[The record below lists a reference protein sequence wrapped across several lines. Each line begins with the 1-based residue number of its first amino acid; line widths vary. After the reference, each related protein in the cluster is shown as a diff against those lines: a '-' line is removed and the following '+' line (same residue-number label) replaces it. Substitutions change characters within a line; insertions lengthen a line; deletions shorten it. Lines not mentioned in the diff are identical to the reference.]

1 MFQLRGACP
10 GAVAY
15 NNHSGQG
22 ESPNIHRQK
31 EAPRLRIS
39 KMREAQL
46 HRYSRC
52 EANTY
57 ERTERT
63 RHGEENHQLRVGRS
77 LCTVSSCGIGPC
89 ESTPNRKLSVTPS
102 DAGCLKAKVVCTVGA
117 EVPYRSTS
125 GTRSGGAISGE
136 APGSVHGVDHASE
149 RGRLVGRSPRRV
161 AGRYPDWT
169 WQDILGRFNGGGRGS
184 RTITFCEQ

>member
-31 EAPRLRIS
+31 EAPRL
-39 KMREAQL
+39 A
-46 HRYSRC
+46 RC
-52 EANTY
+52 E
-57 ERTERT
+57 
-63 RHGEENHQLRVGRS
+63 RHNSTGIRDAKQIRMSGQSARATAKKIINSVSGDRFAQI
-77 LCTVSSCGIGPC
+77 SSCGIGPC